1 MYKRRITDLILDYLS
16 QFPAVCL
23 LGPRQVGKTTLVRR
37 HIAEFSDGP
46 PPEYLDLENPRD
58 IAKLQDAGG
67 YLGPMSDRL
76 VILDE
81 VQRMPGLFQILRGL
95 IDERRLSGRKAG
107 HFLLL
112 GSASIDLLAQ
122 SGETLAGRIAYL
134 ELSPLDVLEVP
145 ADNTLWW
152 RGGFPDSLD
161 AASDTHSIRWRHQF
175 ITTYLERDIP
185 LLGPRVPA
193 ATLRRCWIMLAH
205 QQGALLNAAQLAR
218 NLDVSGNTVA
228 GYLDL
233 LVDLLLLRRLPPF
246 HANVKKRLVKSP
258 KVYIRDSGLVHAL
271 LNIDSLNDL
280 LAHPVV
286 GMSWEGHVLEN
297 LLRVAPERTEA
308 SFYRTATGVEIDL
321 ILKLPSSRLW
331 AIEIKR
337 STAPKLE
344 RGLRQALNDVQ
355 PERAFI
361 VYGGEDRYPKAGR
374 VEAIGLRDMAAELAA
389 LSGPAGSRL

>member
-1 MYKRRITDLILDYLS
+1 
-16 QFPAVCL
+16 
-23 LGPRQVGKTTLVRR
+23 
-37 HIAEFSDGP
+37 
-46 PPEYLDLENPRD
+46 
-58 IAKLQDAGG
+58 
-67 YLGPMSDRL
+67 
-76 VILDE
+76 
-81 VQRMPGLFQILRGL
+81 
-95 IDERRLSGRKAG
+95 
-107 HFLLL
+107 
-112 GSASIDLLAQ
+112 
-122 SGETLAGRIAYL
+122 
-134 ELSPLDVLEVP
+134 
-145 ADNTLWW
+145 
-152 RGGFPDSLD
+152 
-161 AASDTHSIRWRHQF
+161 
-175 ITTYLERDIP
+175 
-185 LLGPRVPA
+185 
-193 ATLRRCWIMLAH
+193 MLAH
-205 QQGALLNAAQLAR
+205 QQGSLLNAAQLAR
-218 NLDVSGNTVA
+218 NLDVSGDTVA

-321 ILKLPSSRLW
+321 ILKLPDNRLW

-344 RGLRQALNDVQ
+344 RGLRQALNDVE

-361 VYGGEDRYPKAGR
+361 VYGGEDRYPKAER

-389 LSGPAGSRL
+389 LSGPADSRL

>member
-1 MYKRRITDLILDYLS
+1 M
-16 QFPAVCL
+16 
-23 LGPRQVGKTTLVRR
+23 
-37 HIAEFSDGP
+37 
-46 PPEYLDLENPRD
+46 
-58 IAKLQDAGG
+58 
-67 YLGPMSDRL
+67 
-76 VILDE
+76 
-81 VQRMPGLFQILRGL
+81 
-95 IDERRLSGRKAG
+95 
-107 HFLLL
+107 
-112 GSASIDLLAQ
+112 
-122 SGETLAGRIAYL
+122 
-134 ELSPLDVLEVP
+134 
-145 ADNTLWW
+145 
-152 RGGFPDSLD
+152 
-161 AASDTHSIRWRHQF
+161 
-175 ITTYLERDIP
+175 
-185 LLGPRVPA
+185 
-193 ATLRRCWIMLAH
+193 
-205 QQGALLNAAQLAR
+205 
-218 NLDVSGNTVA
+218 A

-233 LVDLLLLRRLPPF
+233 SVDLLLLRRLPPF

-280 LAHPVV
+280 LAHLVV

-321 ILKLPSSRLW
+321 ILKLPGNRLW

-361 VYGGEDRYPKAGR
+361 VYGGEDRYPKADR

-389 LSGPAGSRL
+389 LSSR

>member
-1 MYKRRITDLILDYLS
+1 MYKRRITDLILDHLR

-37 HIAEFSDGP
+37 HIAELSDEP

-112 GSASIDLLAQ
+112 GPASIDLLAQ

-134 ELSPLDVLEVP
+134 ELSPLNVLEVP
-145 ADNTLWW
+145 ANNALWW

-175 ITTYLERDIP
+175 ISTYLERDIP

-193 ATLRRCWIMLAH
+193 P
-205 QQGALLNAAQLAR
+205 G
-218 NLDVSGNTVA
+218 
-228 GYLDL
+228 
-233 LVDLLLLRRLPPF
+233 
-246 HANVKKRLVKSP
+246 
-258 KVYIRDSGLVHAL
+258 
-271 LNIDSLNDL
+271 
-280 LAHPVV
+280 
-286 GMSWEGHVLEN
+286 
-297 LLRVAPERTEA
+297 
-308 SFYRTATGVEIDL
+308 
-321 ILKLPSSRLW
+321 
-331 AIEIKR
+331 
-337 STAPKLE
+337 
-344 RGLRQALNDVQ
+344 
-355 PERAFI
+355 
-361 VYGGEDRYPKAGR
+361 
-374 VEAIGLRDMAAELAA
+374 
-389 LSGPAGSRL
+389 